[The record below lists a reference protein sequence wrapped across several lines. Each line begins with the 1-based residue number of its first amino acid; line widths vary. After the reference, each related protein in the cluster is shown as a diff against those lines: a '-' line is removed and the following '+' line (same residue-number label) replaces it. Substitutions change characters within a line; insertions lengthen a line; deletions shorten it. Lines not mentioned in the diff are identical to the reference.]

1 MKRLVLIAL
10 LMLAACDHPVAANPR
25 AQNDASM
32 PQVEVVQVVS
42 AKLSTNETL
51 PAELAPW
58 EAVAVYPKVRG
69 FVEDIPV
76 DRGSVVKRGDLLVRL
91 SAPELL
97 ADTAQA
103 EAALRADQS
112 TYERLRD
119 AAKTKGAVSENE
131 LELAREKAAADQ
143 QRVRAMKTLAGYLS
157 IIAPFDA
164 IVTERNVHPG
174 ALVGPPSEPLHNAV
188 PMLRIEHIAH
198 LRLTVAVPEADA
210 GAIAQGAGV
219 TFRVK
224 AWPAREFTAL
234 ISRVSHSVDE
244 ATRSMAVEA
253 DVDNRDHALAPG
265 MFAEVAWPVR
275 RTAPSL
281 FVPATAVVE
290 SSEKTFVDRVRG
302 GKIEQV
308 AVQRGRTMG
317 DKVEVF
323 GALRANDLVAVHGSE
338 DLSNGARVTIRGH
351 QS

>member
-1 MKRLVLIAL
+1 MKRLLLIAL
-10 LMLAACDHPVAANPR
+10 LTLAACDHSVAANPR
-25 AQNDASM
+25 AQSDAAL

-42 AKLSTNETL
+42 AKLSTDETL
-51 PAELAPW
+51 PAELTPW

-69 FVEDIPV
+69 FIDQIPV
-76 DRGSVVKRGDLLVRL
+76 DRGSVVKRGDLLLRL

-103 EAALRADQS
+103 EATMRADQS
-112 TYERLRD
+112 TYQRLRD

-143 QRVRAMKTLAGYLS
+143 QRVRAMKTLAGYLT
-157 IIAPFDA
+157 ITAPFDA

-174 ALVGPPSEPLHNAV
+174 ALVGPPSEPLHDAV

-210 GAIAQGAGV
+210 GAIAQGASV
-219 TFRVK
+219 KFKVK
-224 AWPAREFTAL
+224 AWPAREFAGL

-265 MFAEVAWPVR
+265 MFAEVTWPVR
-275 RTAPSL
+275 RAAPSL

-308 AVQRGRTMG
+308 AVRRGRAMG
-317 DKVEVF
+317 EMVEVF
-323 GALRANDLVAVHGSE
+323 GSLQPNDLVAVHGSE
-338 DLSNGARVTIRGH
+338 DLSNGARVIVRGH